1 MESRVESVKAIQF
14 QVVEVREALLQLAE
28 QDNDSKIRTQAN
40 HLAKLGLGNSEFLL
54 AVIIWYDIL
63 HAVNL
68 VSKKLQEKDMLID
81 VAIDQIKGLI
91 VFFEKYR
98 EFGFSQAMFVAKKI
112 ATNME
117 VDPKF
122 VEKRQIH
129 KKRHFDENLNDESTQ
144 SNHESAEESFRIDY
158 FLYIVD
164 EAIGSLKRRFKQ
176 YQTFEDIFG
185 FLFTVNMLNSFD
197 ANNLESCCDH
207 FEIFLKHG
215 MSSDLDGKDLFEE
228 LKII

>member
-1 MESRVESVKAIQF
+1 
-14 QVVEVREALLQLAE
+14 
-28 QDNDSKIRTQAN
+28 
-40 HLAKLGLGNSEFLL
+40 
-54 AVIIWYDIL
+54 
-63 HAVNL
+63 
-68 VSKKLQEKDMLID
+68 MLID

-112 ATNME
+112 ATNIE

-164 EAIGSLKRRFKQ
+164 EAIGSLKRRFEQ

-185 FLFTVNMLNSFD
+185 FLFTVNKLNSFD

-207 FEIFLKHG
+207 LEIFLKHG

-228 LKII
+228 LKIIREILPKEAKTATEILSSLTRLNCFPNAIIAYRILLTLHITVASLPREKFFKIEVIEILLAVNHVTRKIKWFNFDIC